1 MAQRDQRALSMPA
14 RAKARLACQ
23 KKRCKRPSTQQ
34 RAEDQVDSGEDA
46 EEPEVRKE
54 QWVEPKWAEAR
65 IDFFARLAWLT
76 DYTRRRTCWRLS

>member
-1 MAQRDQRALSMPA
+1 MPS
-14 RAKARLACQ
+14 RAKARLARQ

-76 DYTRRRTCWRLS
+76 DYTEAYLLEAQLNGAAAAADQ